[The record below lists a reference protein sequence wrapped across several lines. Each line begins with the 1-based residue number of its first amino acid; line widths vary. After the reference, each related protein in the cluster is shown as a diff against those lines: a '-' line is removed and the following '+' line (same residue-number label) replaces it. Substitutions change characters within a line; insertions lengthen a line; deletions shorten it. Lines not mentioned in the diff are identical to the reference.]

1 MFACGSNHAVHSSS
15 LINLLSR
22 KNLKGLIV
30 QNVTKRLNL
39 VLDIEVLEE
48 ACHDENSLTVVLAS
62 SDEKLLVEN
71 LEQFSCMTYV
81 SFCMQ

>member
-1 MFACGSNHAVHSSS
+1 MFPCGSNHAVHSSS

-22 KNLKGLIV
+22 KNLKGLTV

-48 ACHDENSLTVVLAS
+48 A
-62 SDEKLLVEN
+62 
-71 LEQFSCMTYV
+71 
-81 SFCMQ
+81 